1 MQLQFDSQF
10 LMSILF
16 LSFVGLLCYLYTSFV
31 DKPNRLRSKLMKQGI
46 SGPPPTILLGNI
58 LELQKAR
65 SATSKSSSSSSK
77 VPSSHN
83 CAALLLP
90 LFDKWRNEYGQ
101 VFVFSLGTIQI
112 VCVNQPDIVREVTV
126 CTSLDMGKPAYQLK
140 HIGPLV
146 GQGILT
152 SNGTKW
158 VHQRKIIAPEL
169 YMEKVKGMMNIIS
182 ESAVSVVNSWSNRI
196 EAEGGVADIK
206 IDECMRNFSG
216 NVISRACF
224 GSNYTK
230 SEEIFLKLT
239 ALQELL
245 SWKNLF
251 RRIPGMCYLPTK
263 TNREIWTLE
272 KEVNEMILQVV
283 KERKETSFEKDL
295 LQMVLENVKD
305 SKPSKEAIDDFI
317 VDNCKNIYLA
327 GYETT
332 AVSATWCLMLLAAN
346 PDWQD
351 RVRAE
356 VTEICRGRIPDFSML
371 GKMKQLAMVIHEVL
385 RLYPPVTVVSREAL
399 KDMKFGN
406 LDVPKGFNLWI
417 MVVSLHTN
425 PDIWGDDAYKFKPER
440 FANGTIGSC
449 KLPHVYMPFG
459 VGPRVCLGQNLAIV
473 ELKMIIAL
481 ILSKFTFSLSPR
493 YVHSPTLRLLIEPE
507 HGVNILV
514 KKI

>member
-10 LMSILF
+10 FMSIVF
-16 LSFVGLLCYLYTSFV
+16 LGFAGLLCYLYTSFV
-31 DKPNRLRSKLMKQGI
+31 EKPKRLRSKLMKQGI
-46 SGPPPTILLGNI
+46 NGPPPTILVGNI
-58 LELQKAR
+58 LELKKAR
-65 SATSKSSSSSSK
+65 SDTSKPSSSSK
-77 VPSSHN
+77 IPSSHN

-101 VFVFSLGTIQI
+101 VFMFSLGTTQI
-112 VCVNQPDIVREVTV
+112 LCVNQPDIVREVTV
-126 CTSLDMGKPAYQLK
+126 CTSLDLGKPAYQLK
-140 HIGPLV
+140 QLGPLV

-158 VHQRKIIAPEL
+158 VRQRKIIAPEL
-169 YMEKVKGMMNIIS
+169 YMEKVKGIMNIIS
-182 ESAVSVVNSWSNRI
+182 ESAVSVVNLWSNRI
-196 EAEGGVADIK
+196 EAEGGAADIK
-206 IDECMRNFSG
+206 VDECMRNFSG
-216 NVISRACF
+216 NVISKACF
-224 GSNYTK
+224 GSNYAK

-239 ALQELL
+239 ALQERL

-251 RRIPGMCYLPTK
+251 RRIPGTCYLPTK
-263 TNREIWTLE
+263 TNREIWRLE
-272 KEVNEMILQVV
+272 KEVKEMILQVV

-295 LQMVLENVKD
+295 LQMVLENAMG
-305 SKPSKEAIDDFI
+305 SNLSKEAIGSFI

-332 AVSATWCLMLLAAN
+332 AVTATWCLMLLASN

-356 VTEICRGRIPDFSML
+356 VTEICRGGIPDFSML
-371 GKMKQLAMVIHEVL
+371 GKMKQLGMVINEAL
-385 RLYPPVTVVSREAL
+385 RLYPPVTVMSREAL
-399 KDMKFGN
+399 EDMKFGE
-406 LDVPKGFNLWI
+406 LDAPKGLNIWV

-440 FANGTIGSC
+440 FANGTTGCC

-514 KKI
+514 KKL

>member
-1 MQLQFDSQF
+1 MQLHFDSQF
-10 LMSILF
+10 FMTIVF
-16 LSFVGLLCYLYTSFV
+16 LSFIGFLCYLYTSFV
-31 DKPNRLRSKLMKQGI
+31 EKPNKLLSKLMKQGI
-46 SGPPPTILLGNI
+46 NGPPPTILLGNI
-58 LELQKAR
+58 LELKKAH
-65 SATSKSSSSSSK
+65 SAASKPSSSSK
-77 VPSSHN
+77 IPSSHN

-101 VFVFSLGTIQI
+101 VFTFSLGTIQI
-112 VCVNQPDIVREVTV
+112 LCVNQPDIVRDFTV
-126 CTSLDMGKPAYQLK
+126 CTSLDLGKSAYQLK
-140 HIGPLV
+140 NLEPLL
-146 GQGILT
+146 GQGILS

-158 VHQRKIIAPEL
+158 VHQRKILAPEL
-169 YMEKVKGMMNIIS
+169 YMEKGMMNIVR

-196 EAEGGVADIK
+196 EAEGGVADIE

-216 NVISRACF
+216 NVISKACF
-224 GSNYTK
+224 GSNYDK
-230 SEEIFLKLT
+230 SEEIFLKFV

-245 SWKNLF
+245 SWKNIF
-251 RRIPGMCYLPTK
+251 RLIPGMSYLPLK
-263 TNREIWTLE
+263 TNREIWRLE
-272 KEVNEMILQVV
+272 KEVKEIILQVV
-283 KERKETSFEKDL
+283 KERKETSLEKDL
-295 LQMVLENVKD
+295 LQVVLENVKD
-305 SKPSKEAIDDFI
+305 SKLSKEAIDNFI

-332 AVSATWCLMLLAAN
+332 AVSATWCMMLLASN

-356 VTEICRGRIPDFSML
+356 VTEICRGEIPDFSML
-371 GKMKQLAMVIHEVL
+371 SKMKQLGMVINEAL
-385 RLYPPVTVVSREAL
+385 RLYPPVTVMSREAL
-399 KDMKFGN
+399 EDMKFGE
-406 LDVPKGFNLWI
+406 LDAPKGLNIWV

-440 FANGTIGSC
+440 FANGTTGCC

-481 ILSKFTFSLSPR
+481 ILSKFTFSLSPS

-514 KKI
+514 KKL

>member
-101 VFVFSLGTIQI
+101 VFMFSLGAIQI

-126 CTSLDMGKPAYQLK
+126 CTSLDLAKPAYQLK

-169 YMEKVKGMMNIIS
+169 YMGKVKGMMNIIS
-182 ESAVSVVNSWSNRI
+182 ESAVSVVNLWSNRV

-283 KERKETSFEKDL
+283 KERKETTFENDL

-356 VTEICRGRIPDFSML
+356 VTEICSGRIPDFSML

-493 YVHSPTLRLLIEPE
+493 YVHSPTVRLLIEPE

>member
-1 MQLQFDSQF
+1 M
-10 LMSILF
+10 
-16 LSFVGLLCYLYTSFV
+16 
-31 DKPNRLRSKLMKQGI
+31 
-46 SGPPPTILLGNI
+46 
-58 LELQKAR
+58 
-65 SATSKSSSSSSK
+65 
-77 VPSSHN
+77 
-83 CAALLLP
+83 
-90 LFDKWRNEYGQ
+90 
-101 VFVFSLGTIQI
+101 FSLGAIQI

-126 CTSLDMGKPAYQLK
+126 CTSLDLAKPAYQLK

-169 YMEKVKGMMNIIS
+169 YMGKVKGMMNIIS
-182 ESAVSVVNSWSNRI
+182 ESAVSVVNLWSNRV

-206 IDECMRNFSG
+206 IDECMRNFS
-216 NVISRACF
+216 
-224 GSNYTK
+224 
-230 SEEIFLKLT
+230 

-283 KERKETSFEKDL
+283 KERKETTFENDL

-356 VTEICRGRIPDFSML
+356 VTEICSGRIPDFSML

-493 YVHSPTLRLLIEPE
+493 YVHSPTVRLLIEPE